1 MEGKKIEMYINFLLN
16 RERKKQKLEREKTE
30 KRKKKKSIKIIN
42 LQNKNNKIIP
52 FIDYISSPKYKL
64 NLARYY
70 TKLYLEEYFKIL
82 EIREKNK
89 RF

>member
-1 MEGKKIEMYINFLLN
+1 MEEKKIEMYINFLLN

-30 KRKKKKSIKIIN
+30 RRKKKKAIKIIN

-52 FIDYISSPKYKL
+52 FIDLISSPKYKL
-64 NLARYY
+64 NLAAYY
-70 TKLYLEEYFKIL
+70 TRLYLEEYFKIL

-89 RF
+89 KF

>member
-1 MEGKKIEMYINFLLN
+1 MEEKKIEMYINFLLN
-16 RERKKQKLEREKTE
+16 RERKKQKLEREKIE
-30 KRKKKKSIKIIN
+30 RRKKKKSIKIIN
-42 LQNKNNKIIP
+42 LQNKNDKIIP

-64 NLARYY
+64 NLVRYY

-89 RF
+89 SF